1 LECFYIYRPGP
12 RTTNQYDPT
21 RMTKNMAR
29 ARANS
34 KYSVSKVGLTAT
46 VRRRMADKMAKDIA
60 PVMTTVLSIGA

>member
-1 LECFYIYRPGP
+1 
-12 RTTNQYDPT
+12 
-21 RMTKNMAR
+21 MTKNMAR

-46 VRRRMADKMAKDIA
+46 VRRRMTDKMAKDIA